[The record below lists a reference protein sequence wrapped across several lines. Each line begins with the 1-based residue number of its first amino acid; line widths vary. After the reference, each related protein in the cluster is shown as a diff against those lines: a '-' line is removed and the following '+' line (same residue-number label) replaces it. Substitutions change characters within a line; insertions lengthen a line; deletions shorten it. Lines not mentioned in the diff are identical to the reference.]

1 MSNAPS
7 RFFSRLLREHRR
19 GSLLKLRE
27 LIPNRRHRLEGE
39 MRRRAQV
46 AYLGDGIGLCRVL
59 GRFKMYVDTRDIG
72 MASHLMLDGYWEL
85 WVTEFLADR
94 LDRGMTVID
103 VGANLGYFTLIMA
116 EMVGEHGT
124 VHAFEPNPPIA
135 RLLRHSVHVNG
146 FLSRVHIHPEALGD
160 RDGTARLIVPENY
173 PGGAALV
180 PAGEGATEGL
190 VPVRRLDSYAEL
202 LDADIIKIDAEGGE
216 RSIWAGMAGL
226 LARGRPL
233 TVLLEFV
240 AARYDDPAGFLAEI
254 LAHGF
259 ALHRI
264 SETEP
269 FAPVTPD
276 AILSGP
282 PDRDLMLVLIR

>member
-1 MSNAPS
+1 MPNPPS
-7 RFFSRLLREHRR
+7 RFFARLLREHRR

-27 LIPNRRHRLEGE
+27 LIPNRRNRLEGE
-39 MRRRAQV
+39 MRRRTQV

-85 WVTEFLADR
+85 WVTEFLTDR
-94 LDRGMTVID
+94 LERGMTVID

-116 EMVGEHGT
+116 EMVGEQGV

-135 RLLRHSVHVNG
+135 RLLRHTVHVNG
-146 FLSRVHIHPEALGD
+146 FRPRVRFHPEALGD
-160 RDGTARLIVPENY
+160 RDGVARLIVPDSY
-173 PGGAALV
+173 PGGAAIV
-180 PAGEGATEGL
+180 PAGVDETEGL

-216 RSIWAGMAGL
+216 GAIWQGMTGL

-233 TVLLEFV
+233 TILLEFV
-240 AARYDDPAGFLAEI
+240 AARYDDPAAFLAEFA
-254 LAHGF
+254 AHGF
-259 ALHRI
+259 AFHRI

-269 FAPVTPD
+269 FAPVTPQ
-276 AILSGP
+276 AILARP
-282 PDRDLMLVLIR
+282 RDQDLMLVLIR